1 MALKTRGAWKAI
13 ERWWAELLDGKRVP
27 VSGRHRGDAP
37 DIDVENALMTDE
49 ERIEFDRKAGEQRQ
63 KGIEGQKLYLREKQ
77 IQETLMSGGLKDI
90 EHYKYL
96 QGELSALY
104 YIANELSDIYKG

>member
-1 MALKTRGAWKAI
+1 MDEI
-13 ERWWAELLDGKRVP
+13 DLLDRVKKL
-27 VSGRHRGDAP
+27 
-37 DIDVENALMTDE
+37 IEN
-49 ERIEFDRKAGEQRQ
+49 
-63 KGIEGQKLYLREKQ
+63 REKQ

-104 YIANELSDIYKG
+104 YIANELSEINKEK

>member
-1 MALKTRGAWKAI
+1 MDEIDLISKIKRLI
-13 ERWWAELLDGKRVP
+13 E
-27 VSGRHRGDAP
+27 S
-37 DIDVENALMTDE
+37 
-49 ERIEFDRKAGEQRQ
+49 
-63 KGIEGQKLYLREKQ
+63 REKQ

-104 YIANELSDIYKG
+104 YIANEISDIGKDL

>member
-1 MALKTRGAWKAI
+1 MDEI
-13 ERWWAELLDGKRVP
+13 DLLDRVKKL
-27 VSGRHRGDAP
+27 
-37 DIDVENALMTDE
+37 IEN
-49 ERIEFDRKAGEQRQ
+49 
-63 KGIEGQKLYLREKQ
+63 REKQ

-104 YIANELSDIYKG
+104 YIANEISDMGKNI

>member
-1 MALKTRGAWKAI
+1 MDEINFFDKLKKIT
-13 ERWWAELLDGKRVP
+13 
-27 VSGRHRGDAP
+27 
-37 DIDVENALMTDE
+37 EN
-49 ERIEFDRKAGEQRQ
+49 RKE
-63 KGIEGQKLYLREKQ
+63 Q

-104 YIANELSDIYKG
+104 YMKAELQNLFKKD

>member
-1 MALKTRGAWKAI
+1 MDAITVLDNIKKAI
-13 ERWWAELLDGKRVP
+13 SNR
-27 VSGRHRGDAP
+27 
-37 DIDVENALMTDE
+37 
-49 ERIEFDRKAGEQRQ
+49 EQ
-63 KGIEGQKLYLREKQ
+63 Q

-104 YIANELSDIYKG
+104 YIANELSDMGKNI

>member
-1 MALKTRGAWKAI
+1 MDEIDLISKIKRLI
-13 ERWWAELLDGKRVP
+13 E
-27 VSGRHRGDAP
+27 S
-37 DIDVENALMTDE
+37 
-49 ERIEFDRKAGEQRQ
+49 
-63 KGIEGQKLYLREKQ
+63 REKQ

-104 YIANELSDIYKG
+104 YIANELSDMGKNI

>member
-1 MALKTRGAWKAI
+1 MDEI
-13 ERWWAELLDGKRVP
+13 DLLDRVKKL
-27 VSGRHRGDAP
+27 
-37 DIDVENALMTDE
+37 IEN
-49 ERIEFDRKAGEQRQ
+49 
-63 KGIEGQKLYLREKQ
+63 REKQ

-104 YIANELSDIYKG
+104 YITNELQEHFKDNN

>member
-1 MALKTRGAWKAI
+1 MDEIVLIDKIKKLI
-13 ERWWAELLDGKRVP
+13 ESR
-27 VSGRHRGDAP
+27 
-37 DIDVENALMTDE
+37 EN
-49 ERIEFDRKAGEQRQ
+49 
-63 KGIEGQKLYLREKQ
+63 Q

-104 YIANELSDIYKG
+104 YIANEISDIGKDL

>member
-1 MALKTRGAWKAI
+1 MDEIDLISKIKRLI
-13 ERWWAELLDGKRVP
+13 E
-27 VSGRHRGDAP
+27 S
-37 DIDVENALMTDE
+37 
-49 ERIEFDRKAGEQRQ
+49 
-63 KGIEGQKLYLREKQ
+63 REKQ

-104 YIANELSDIYKG
+104 YIANEISDLGKDI

>member
-1 MALKTRGAWKAI
+1 MDEITFFDKLKKIT
-13 ERWWAELLDGKRVP
+13 E
-27 VSGRHRGDAP
+27 S
-37 DIDVENALMTDE
+37 
-49 ERIEFDRKAGEQRQ
+49 RKS
-63 KGIEGQKLYLREKQ
+63 Q

-104 YIANELSDIYKG
+104 YVENEIKEFYKVQ

>member
-1 MALKTRGAWKAI
+1 MDEI
-13 ERWWAELLDGKRVP
+13 EVIDKIKRTI
-27 VSGRHRGDAP
+27 S
-37 DIDVENALMTDE
+37 
-49 ERIEFDRKAGEQRQ
+49 EREQ
-63 KGIEGQKLYLREKQ
+63 Q

-104 YIANELSDIYKG
+104 YIANSISDMGKDI

>member
-1 MALKTRGAWKAI
+1 MDDIALIDKIKRLI
-13 ERWWAELLDGKRVP
+13 EA
-27 VSGRHRGDAP
+27 
-37 DIDVENALMTDE
+37 
-49 ERIEFDRKAGEQRQ
+49 
-63 KGIEGQKLYLREKQ
+63 REKQ

-104 YIANELSDIYKG
+104 YIANELGDIYKGRSEERRVGKECRCRGSTYQ